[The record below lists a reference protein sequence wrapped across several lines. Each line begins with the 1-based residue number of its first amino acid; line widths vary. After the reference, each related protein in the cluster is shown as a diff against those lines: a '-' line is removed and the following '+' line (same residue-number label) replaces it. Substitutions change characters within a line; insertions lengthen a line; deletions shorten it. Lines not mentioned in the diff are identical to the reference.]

1 VYLRSEIILNYFSK
15 KAITVYLF
23 RVFHFRNG
31 TGWAVEKGA
40 YFRQKTA
47 FKGKKTPLFDIG
59 KG

>member
-1 VYLRSEIILNYFSK
+1 VKIIFNYFSK

-40 YFRQKTA
+40 YFHQKTA
-47 FKGKKTPLFDIG
+47 FKGKKNASFWYR
-59 KG
+59 KGMVR